1 MKNSSFF
8 LLLPLTIVLL
18 FFSHCEK
25 KPTQEIWPT
34 PTAVNKPWTRW
45 WWMGNAVNKSQIRKS
60 MVAFQKAGLG
70 GVEIASIYGV
80 KGAEADFIDHLSPQW
95 MEQLAFTLKMGDSL
109 SMGVDLTLGTGWPFG
124 GPQVSVEHAATKL
137 FVKQSNIKAGNPLN
151 EDITH
156 RKEGLSEPLR
166 NVAAVAFSK
175 SGKYT
180 DLSPQLQHQTLRWEA
195 QQEDYQLILL
205 YEDKTLQKVKR
216 ASPGGAG
223 WTVDHFSSKALEEYL
238 IPYTAAFEVNQASP
252 RSIFNDSYEVYNTNF
267 TADFLNAFESRR
279 GYDLKPHLQ
288 QLLLQESDPIGN
300 RIKADYR
307 ATISDL
313 LLEEF
318 QNPWNDWAHERNM
331 KTRLQ
336 AHGSP
341 GNLIDLYASA
351 DIPECETFGSMP
363 FDVKGLRRLEAN
375 IRPGDADPAMLRFS
389 ASAAH
394 ISGKPLVSSESFT
407 WLREHFKTALS
418 QCKPEVEDLFLN
430 GVNHVF
436 LHGSTFSPDTAAWP
450 GWKFYASV
458 NFNPTN
464 TFWADVPELF
474 GYITRIQSFLQ
485 AGSSDNDVLLYWPIH
500 DVWGN
505 FLDGRLMQQ
514 LAIHDLDTWLK
525 NTPFYE
531 AIQTLLAQGHS
542 FDYLSD
548 QFLLKATVQD
558 GQIQLPGGRYKA
570 LIVPNS
576 THMPLGSL
584 EQLLALKAQG
594 ANILFEGTP
603 ETVPGWF
610 EYEKQTAELEALLS
624 KQNIPLSARTDWNE
638 ILASKG
644 IIAEAFPQKNLKFIR
659 RNYGSSKVYFVVN
672 HKAEAVKDW
681 VPLRS
686 NEDHILL
693 LDPLTGAYGV
703 PAQRTVQGNKEIF
716 LQLDSGQSLLIQTGG
731 ELNPQQWNYRQA
743 GAPTIKLNG
752 SWELTPLSGGPTLPQ
767 TVHIDRLSSW
777 TDLGKTYEDFSGT
790 VSYKTTFTLPNNSKK
805 AWRLTLGD
813 VRESAAV
820 YIDGKYY
827 GTVWANPM
835 YLDLPFL
842 EGGAHDLELRV
853 TNLGANRIRA
863 KEKRGE
869 DWTIFYEINMV
880 NKDYKAWDA
889 SVWELTPSGL
899 IQAPELQ
906 PLNNIIP

>member
-1 MKNSSFF
+1 
-8 LLLPLTIVLL
+8 
-18 FFSHCEK
+18 
-25 KPTQEIWPT
+25 
-34 PTAVNKPWTRW
+34 
-45 WWMGNAVNKSQIRKS
+45 
-60 MVAFQKAGLG
+60 
-70 GVEIASIYGV
+70 
-80 KGAEADFIDHLSPQW
+80 
-95 MEQLAFTLKMGDSL
+95 
-109 SMGVDLTLGTGWPFG
+109 
-124 GPQVSVEHAATKL
+124 
-137 FVKQSNIKAGNPLN
+137 
-151 EDITH
+151 
-156 RKEGLSEPLR
+156 
-166 NVAAVAFSK
+166 
-175 SGKYT
+175 
-180 DLSPQLQHQTLRWEA
+180 
-195 QQEDYQLILL
+195 
-205 YEDKTLQKVKR
+205 
-216 ASPGGAG
+216 
-223 WTVDHFSSKALEEYL
+223 
-238 IPYTAAFEVNQASP
+238 
-252 RSIFNDSYEVYNTNF
+252 
-267 TADFLNAFESRR
+267 
-279 GYDLKPHLQ
+279 
-288 QLLLQESDPIGN
+288 
-300 RIKADYR
+300 
-307 ATISDL
+307 
-313 LLEEF
+313 
-318 QNPWNDWAHERNM
+318 
-331 KTRLQ
+331 
-336 AHGSP
+336 
-341 GNLIDLYASA
+341 
-351 DIPECETFGSMP
+351 
-363 FDVKGLRRLEAN
+363 
-375 IRPGDADPAMLRFS
+375 
-389 ASAAH
+389 
-394 ISGKPLVSSESFT
+394 
-407 WLREHFKTALS
+407 
-418 QCKPEVEDLFLN
+418 
-430 GVNHVF
+430 
-436 LHGSTFSPDTAAWP
+436 
-450 GWKFYASV
+450 
-458 NFNPTN
+458 
-464 TFWADVPELF
+464 
-474 GYITRIQSFLQ
+474 
-485 AGSSDNDVLLYWPIH
+485 
-500 DVWGN
+500 
-505 FLDGRLMQQ
+505 
-514 LAIHDLDTWLK
+514 LDTWLK

-644 IIAEAFPQKNLKFIR
+644 IIAEVFPQKNLKFIR

-672 HKAEAVKDW
+672 HTAEAVKDW

-889 SVWELTPSGL
+889 SVWERTLSCL